1 MSCNTVWIVV
11 QQADCTECLA
21 VQKPCK
27 RDITGNVRAGMQDQA
42 VSAAAAVI
50 DNISAQGKAAS
61 SAIKTRQV
69 QLKRTQT
76 MKMLT

>member
-1 MSCNTVWIVV
+1 ML

-42 VSAAAAVI
+42 VSAATFAGAAAVI

-76 MKMLT
+76 MKLLT